1 MTPPTETGAEID
13 IVAEDRYDRQSR
25 MSWWDQS
32 LLSEA
37 RVLVA
42 GAGALG
48 NEVVKNLVLLGVGS
62 IIVIDM
68 DVIEITNLSRCAFFL
83 PEDSGRHK
91 ATVLADRASAVN
103 PDVEITG
110 IVGMVQ
116 ELGAGVANRSTVMVG
131 ALDNRE
137 ARRHLNHLS
146 WWSGTPWVD
155 GAIGELD
162 GAVRVYR
169 PPLTCYE
176 CTLDETDFAA
186 LARRR
191 SCRLLGTDAP
201 ESGVVPTSITTA
213 SVVAGIQSQ
222 EAVKVIHALAGAIP
236 FPDDDLPNG
245 FRFNGMF
252 NDAYGE
258 RTPDN
263 PDCAAHESHLPLLE
277 LAEHPA
283 SLTAVASA
291 CGLDEAVVEL
301 GDDHVVRWECGEC
314 GTVTVDGRQV
324 WRLGPTD
331 AICPECGQARRPDVR
346 TSIEVPSPEADW
358 PLDRWHLRGDDHLAV
373 RSGFDYQYVWLRD
386 DAIVPRGWR

>member
-1 MTPPTETGAEID
+1 MTQPID
-13 IVAEDRYDRQSR
+13 VGDAIEVVAEDRYDRQSR
-25 MSWWDQS
+25 MSWWDQT

-48 NEVVKNLVLLGVGS
+48 NEVVKNLALLGVGS

-68 DVIEITNLSRCAFFL
+68 DVIEVTNLSRCVFFL
-83 PEDSGRHK
+83 PEDSGSFK
-91 ATVLADRASAVN
+91 ATVLAERAAAVN

-137 ARRHLNHLS
+137 ARRHLNRLS
-146 WWSGTPWVD
+146 WWSGTPWID

-162 GAVRVYR
+162 GVVRAYR

-176 CTLDETDFAA
+176 CTLDEVDFAA

-201 ESGVVPTSITTA
+201 ETGVVPTSITTA
-213 SVVAGIQSQ
+213 SIVAGIQSQ
-222 EAVKVIHALAGAIP
+222 EAVKMIHAVAGAIP
-236 FPDDDLPNG
+236 FPDDESPNG
-245 FRFNGMF
+245 FRFNGMD
-252 NDAYGE
+252 NDAYTE
-258 RTPDN
+258 FTPN
-263 PDCAAHESHLPLLE
+263 NSDCAAHEAHEPLLE
-277 LAEHPA
+277 VAQPLGSLAE
-283 SLTAVASA
+283 VATK
-291 CGLDEAVVEL
+291 CGLSEAVVEL
-301 GDDHVVRWECGEC
+301 GDDHVLRWECGEC
-314 GTVTVDGRQV
+314 GTVADDGRQV

-331 AICPECGQARRPDVR
+331 AMCPTCHKARRPDTR
-346 TSIEVPSPEADW
+346 TSIEVPSLEADW
-358 PLDRWHLRGDDHLAV
+358 PLSQWNLRKDDHLAV
-373 RSGFDYQYVWLRD
+373 RAGFDYQYVWLRED
-386 DAIVPRGWR
+386 DMVPEGWR